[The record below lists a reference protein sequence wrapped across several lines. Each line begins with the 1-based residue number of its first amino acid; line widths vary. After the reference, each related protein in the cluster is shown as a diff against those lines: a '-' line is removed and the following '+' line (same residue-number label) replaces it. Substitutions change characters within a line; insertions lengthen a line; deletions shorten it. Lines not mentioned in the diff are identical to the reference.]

1 MSSVDKIAVVYARYS
16 SHGQTEQ
23 SIEGQIAA
31 AQKYAEQHGYTIIH
45 IYADRAMTGRNDD
58 REEFQRMLSDTATHQ
73 FGVILLWKIDRF
85 GRNRE
90 EIAFNRYRC
99 KKNGVRVERVAEDV
113 PDGPE
118 GVILDSVLE
127 GMAEY
132 YSLQLAQNVRRG
144 QRESAKKSQ
153 TVGGCKI
160 IGYNVNPDTKR
171 YEVDPKTAPFVTE
184 VFKRYANGETI
195 SEIVAW
201 LNAQGVRTT
210 RGGEFT
216 VNSLH
221 RLLKNEKYTGVYIF
235 HDIRNEGGMPALIDH
250 ATFDKVQEMLKV
262 NRRAPAR
269 VWSKTEYLLTDKLFC
284 GHCGAMMVGESGH
297 GRNGT
302 KHNYYTCWNRK
313 KKKSCDKK
321 PVRQDVIESLVL
333 RSIGKLLENP
343 ATLENIAD
351 QVWAAYERSD
361 TSGDTIKALDK
372 QIADVNKALSNVM
385 KAIEMGIINEMT
397 KTRMDELTD
406 QKQALSAARAEAG
419 LAGGFKLTR
428 DMILFF
434 LQEIAALD
442 MADRDSQKRLIKTF
456 VNAIYLYD
464 DHFDIAFNYTDNG
477 KVVVRMQEIN
487 DAACGEV
494 FGRCAQSPATYARNR
509 DFAFRIDRCRIHGLA
524 QVTEKVISFMLMAFR
539 YCIRKK
545 PPEVW
550 HVPGLRGLSLFIYF
564 SSSGTFSGTAAICAI
579 RSALAVPSFT
589 VRPMS
594 MASCSRSSVVISS
607 SWVASRWPTGEPS
620 AFLLTFTVNVSA
632 LFSTAFLPAASM
644 LISHSGT
651 GAPIW
656 AAFSAM
662 LPSSVKMYQH
672 STTGSTRVGI
682 VNVTP
687 GMLFTSTCSTVS
699 ATAATTTTTI
709 MPALCHTPS
718 LAVLLDQLPVAV
730 AAAVPLIQ
738 SAAMQAT
745 HTAHRTP
752 T

>member
-1 MSSVDKIAVVYARYS
+1 MSSVETTAVVYARYS

-58 REEFQRMLSDTATHQ
+58 REEFQKMLSDTATRQ

-216 VNSLH
+216 VNILH

-235 HDIRNEGGMPALIDH
+235 HDIRNEGGMPALIDR
-250 ATFDKVQEMLKV
+250 ATFDKAQEMLKV

-284 GHCGAMMVGESGH
+284 GHCGTMMVGESGH

-313 KKKSCDKK
+313 KKKTCDKK
-321 PVRQDVIESLVL
+321 PIRQVIEPLVL
-333 RSIGKLLENP
+333 RAIGKLLENP

-372 QIADVNKALSNVM
+372 QIADVDRALSNVM

-397 KTRMDELTD
+397 KARMDELTD

-434 LQEIAALD
+434 LQDMAALD
-442 MADRDSQKRLIKTF
+442 RSNRDSQKRLIKTF

-464 DHFDIAFNYTDNG
+464 DHFNIAFNYTDNG
-477 KVVVRMQEIN
+477 KMTVRMQEID
-487 DAACGEV
+487 DAASGDV
-494 FGRCAQSPATYARNR
+494 FGRCAQSPAIVQTSEPLITIVVSCSV
-509 DFAFRIDRCRIHGLA
+509 F
-524 QVTEKVISFMLMAFR
+524 V
-539 YCIRKK
+539 
-545 PPEVW
+545 
-550 HVPGLRGLSLFIYF
+550 
-564 SSSGTFSGTAAICAI
+564 
-579 RSALAVPSFT
+579 FT
-589 VRPMS
+589 V
-594 MASCSRSSVVISS
+594 
-607 SWVASRWPTGEPS
+607 
-620 AFLLTFTVNVSA
+620 
-632 LFSTAFLPAASM
+632 
-644 LISHSGT
+644 
-651 GAPIW
+651 
-656 AAFSAM
+656 
-662 LPSSVKMYQH
+662 KM
-672 STTGSTRVGI
+672 
-682 VNVTP
+682 P
-687 GMLFTSTCSTVS
+687 E
-699 ATAATTTTTI
+699 A
-709 MPALCHTPS
+709 
-718 LAVLLDQLPVAV
+718 
-730 AAAVPLIQ
+730 
-738 SAAMQAT
+738 
-745 HTAHRTP
+745 
-752 T
+752 

>member
-45 IYADRAMTGRNDD
+45 VYADRAMTGRNDD
-58 REEFQRMLSDTATHQ
+58 REQFQKMLSDTAMHQ

-144 QRESAKKSQ
+144 QRESAKKSMSI
-153 TVGGCKI
+153 GGNKML
-160 IGYNVNPDTKR
+160 GYIVNPETKR
-171 YEVDPKTAPFVTE
+171 YESDPKTASYVTE
-184 VFKRYANGETI
+184 IFKRYANGETI

-201 LNAQGVRTT
+201 LNAQGIRTT
-210 RGGEFT
+210 RGSEFT

-235 HDIRNEGGMPALIDH
+235 HDIRNEGGMPALTDR

-284 GHCGAMMVGESGH
+284 GHCGETMVGESGH
-297 GRNGT
+297 GRNGI
-302 KHNYYTCWNRK
+302 KHSYYTCLNRK

-321 PVRQDVIESLVL
+321 PVRQDVIEPLVL
-333 RSIGKLLENP
+333 KAIGKLLENP
-343 ATLENIAD
+343 ATLENITD

-372 QIADVNKALSNVM
+372 QIADVDRALSNVM

-397 KTRMDELTD
+397 KTRMDELTN
-406 QKQALSAARAEAG
+406 QKQALSTARAEAG
-419 LAGGFKLTR
+419 LTEGFKLTR

-434 LQEIAALD
+434 LQEISALD

-477 KVVVRMQEIN
+477 NAVVRMQEIN
-487 DAACGEV
+487 DAACGEA
-494 FGRCAQSPATYARNR
+494 FGRCAQSPTRQFVLEPNSLRKRVRVRFFIYRVPHTRQGRGKYAMNLKKVHHIAIIGSNYEQSRRFYVDLLGFSVIRENYRPER
-509 DFAFRIDRCRIHGLA
+509 DDYKIDLQLDGMELELFIIKNCPKRP
-524 QVTEKVISFMLMAFR
+524 S
-539 YCIRKK
+539 Y
-545 PPEVW
+545 PEAY
-550 HVPGLRGLSLFIYF
+550 GLRH
-564 SSSGTFSGTAAICAI
+564 
-579 RSALAVPSFT
+579 LAFAVDSVDDT
-589 VRPMS
+589 VRELNKKGILTEPIRVD
-594 MASCSRSSVVISS
+594 AY
-607 SWVASRWPTGEPS
+607 TGKKM
-620 AFLLTFTVNVSA
+620 TF
-632 LFSTAFLPAASM
+632 FSDPDNLP
-644 LISHSGT
+644 LEIHE
-651 GAPIW
+651 
-656 AAFSAM
+656 
-662 LPSSVKMYQH
+662 
-672 STTGSTRVGI
+672 
-682 VNVTP
+682 
-687 GMLFTSTCSTVS
+687 
-699 ATAATTTTTI
+699 
-709 MPALCHTPS
+709 
-718 LAVLLDQLPVAV
+718 
-730 AAAVPLIQ
+730 
-738 SAAMQAT
+738 
-745 HTAHRTP
+745 
-752 T
+752 

>member
-45 IYADRAMTGRNDD
+45 VYADRAMTGRNDD
-58 REEFQRMLSDTATHQ
+58 REQFQKMLSDTAMHQ

-144 QRESAKKSQ
+144 QRESAKKSMSI
-153 TVGGCKI
+153 GGNKML
-160 IGYNVNPDTKR
+160 GYIVNPETKR
-171 YEVDPKTAPFVTE
+171 YESDPKTASYVTE
-184 VFKRYANGETI
+184 IFKRYANGETI

-201 LNAQGVRTT
+201 LNAQGIRTT
-210 RGGEFT
+210 RGSEFT

-235 HDIRNEGGMPALIDH
+235 HDIRNEGGMPALTDR

-284 GHCGAMMVGESGH
+284 GHCGEMMVGESGH
-297 GRNGT
+297 GRNGI
-302 KHNYYTCWNRK
+302 KHSYYTCLNRK

-321 PVRQDVIESLVL
+321 PVRQDVIEPLVL
-333 RSIGKLLENP
+333 KSIGKLLENP

-442 MADRDSQKRLIKTF
+442 MADRDSQKQLIKTF

-477 KVVVRMQEIN
+477 NVVVRMQEIN
-487 DAACGEV
+487 DAVCGEV
-494 FGRCAQSPATYARNR
+494 FGRCAQSPTIVRASEPLITIVVGCSV
-509 DFAFRIDRCRIHGLA
+509 F
-524 QVTEKVISFMLMAFR
+524 V
-539 YCIRKK
+539 
-545 PPEVW
+545 
-550 HVPGLRGLSLFIYF
+550 
-564 SSSGTFSGTAAICAI
+564 
-579 RSALAVPSFT
+579 FT
-589 VRPMS
+589 VKIPE
-594 MASCSRSSVVISS
+594 A
-607 SWVASRWPTGEPS
+607 
-620 AFLLTFTVNVSA
+620 
-632 LFSTAFLPAASM
+632 
-644 LISHSGT
+644 
-651 GAPIW
+651 
-656 AAFSAM
+656 
-662 LPSSVKMYQH
+662 
-672 STTGSTRVGI
+672 
-682 VNVTP
+682 
-687 GMLFTSTCSTVS
+687 
-699 ATAATTTTTI
+699 
-709 MPALCHTPS
+709 
-718 LAVLLDQLPVAV
+718 
-730 AAAVPLIQ
+730 
-738 SAAMQAT
+738 
-745 HTAHRTP
+745 
-752 T
+752 

>member
-1 MSSVDKIAVVYARYS
+1 MSSVETTAVVYARYS

-58 REEFQRMLSDTATHQ
+58 REEFQKMLSDTATRQ

-235 HDIRNEGGMPALIDH
+235 HDIRNEGGMPALIDR
-250 ATFDKVQEMLKV
+250 ATFDKAQEMLKV

-284 GHCGAMMVGESGH
+284 GHCGTMMVGESGH

-313 KKKSCDKK
+313 KKKTCDKK
-321 PVRQDVIESLVL
+321 PIRQDVIEPLVL
-333 RSIGKLLENP
+333 SAIGKLLENP

-372 QIADVNKALSNVM
+372 QIADVDRALSNVM

-397 KTRMDELTD
+397 KARMDELTD

-434 LQEIAALD
+434 LQDMAALD
-442 MADRDSQKRLIKTF
+442 RSNRDCQKRLIKTF

-464 DHFDIAFNYTDNG
+464 DHFDIAFNYTSNG
-477 KVVVRMQEIN
+477 KMVVKMQEIN
-487 DAACGEV
+487 DTTSGEV
-494 FGRCAQSPATYARNR
+494 FGRCAQSPAK
-509 DFAFRIDRCRIHGLA
+509 DRQCKADGLFVFIYRKISGKQVGQTANTVLPVLCMCCVLLMGLPAGSVCFHIKIRLQMPWPSCAMLGLA
-524 QVTEKVISFMLMAFR
+524 TTVGANMFARQLNETASFPGWLFTQKVRAHIMRPQRVEKTSAKQTPPDA
-539 YCIRKK
+539 RK
-545 PPEVW
+545 V
-550 HVPGLRGLSLFIYF
+550 
-564 SSSGTFSGTAAICAI
+564 
-579 RSALAVPSFT
+579 ALAPEAKGGKHTFFDIQRTIT
-589 VRPMS
+589 VLPLYIALMR
-594 MASCSRSSVVISS
+594 
-607 SWVASRWPTGEPS
+607 
-620 AFLLTFTVNVSA
+620 FLIKLNSIIC
-632 LFSTAFLPAASM
+632 L
-644 LISHSGT
+644 
-651 GAPIW
+651 
-656 AAFSAM
+656 
-662 LPSSVKMYQH
+662 MY
-672 STTGSTRVGI
+672 
-682 VNVTP
+682 P
-687 GMLFTSTCSTVS
+687 
-699 ATAATTTTTI
+699 
-709 MPALCHTPS
+709 MPATML
-718 LAVLLDQLPVAV
+718 
-730 AAAVPLIQ
+730 
-738 SAAMQAT
+738 
-745 HTAHRTP
+745 
-752 T
+752 

>member
-1 MSSVDKIAVVYARYS
+1 MSSVDKIAVIYARYS

-58 REEFQRMLSDTATHQ
+58 REQFQKMLSDTAMHQ

-144 QRESAKKSQ
+144 QRESAKKSMSI
-153 TVGGCKI
+153 GGNKML
-160 IGYNVNPDTKR
+160 GYVVNPETKR
-171 YEVDPKTAPFVTE
+171 YESDPKTASYVTE
-184 VFKRYANGETI
+184 IFKRYANGETI

-201 LNAQGVRTT
+201 LNAQGIRTT
-210 RGGEFT
+210 RGSEFT

-235 HDIRNEGGMPALIDH
+235 HDIRNEGGMPALTDR

-262 NRRAPAR
+262 NRRAPVR

-284 GHCGAMMVGESGH
+284 GHCGAIMVGESGH

-302 KHNYYTCWNRK
+302 KHSYYTCLNRK

-321 PVRQDVIESLVL
+321 PVRQDVIEPLVL
-333 RSIGKLLENP
+333 RAIGKLLENP

-372 QIADVNKALSNVM
+372 QIADVDRALSNVM

-397 KTRMDELTD
+397 KTRMDELTN
-406 QKQALSAARAEAG
+406 QKQALSQSRAEAG
-419 LAGGFKLTR
+419 LTGGFKLTR

-434 LQEIAALD
+434 LQEMAALD

-487 DAACGEV
+487 DAASGEV
-494 FGRCAQSPATYARNR
+494 FGCCAQSPTIVRASEPLITIVVSCSV
-509 DFAFRIDRCRIHGLA
+509 F
-524 QVTEKVISFMLMAFR
+524 V
-539 YCIRKK
+539 
-545 PPEVW
+545 
-550 HVPGLRGLSLFIYF
+550 
-564 SSSGTFSGTAAICAI
+564 
-579 RSALAVPSFT
+579 FT
-589 VRPMS
+589 V
-594 MASCSRSSVVISS
+594 
-607 SWVASRWPTGEPS
+607 
-620 AFLLTFTVNVSA
+620 
-632 LFSTAFLPAASM
+632 
-644 LISHSGT
+644 
-651 GAPIW
+651 
-656 AAFSAM
+656 
-662 LPSSVKMYQH
+662 KM
-672 STTGSTRVGI
+672 
-682 VNVTP
+682 P
-687 GMLFTSTCSTVS
+687 E
-699 ATAATTTTTI
+699 A
-709 MPALCHTPS
+709 
-718 LAVLLDQLPVAV
+718 
-730 AAAVPLIQ
+730 
-738 SAAMQAT
+738 
-745 HTAHRTP
+745 
-752 T
+752 

>member
-160 IGYNVNPDTKR
+160 IGYNVNSDTKR

-235 HDIRNEGGMPALIDH
+235 HDIRNEGGMPALIDR
-250 ATFDKVQEMLKV
+250 ATFDKAQEMLKV

-284 GHCGAMMVGESGH
+284 GHCGTMMVGESGH

-313 KKKSCDKK
+313 KKKTCDKK
-321 PVRQDVIESLVL
+321 PIRQDVIEPLVL
-333 RSIGKLLENP
+333 RAIGKLLENP

-372 QIADVNKALSNVM
+372 QIADVDRALSNVM

-397 KTRMDELTD
+397 KARMDELTD
-406 QKQALSAARAEAG
+406 QKQALSTARAEAG
-419 LAGGFKLTR
+419 LAEGFKLTR

-434 LQEIAALD
+434 LQEISALD

-477 KVVVRMQEIN
+477 NVVVRMREIN
-487 DAACGEV
+487 DAARGEM
-494 FGRCAQSPATYARNR
+494 FGRCAQCPTRQFVLEPNSLRKRVRVRFFICRVPHTRQGRGKYAMNLKKVHHIAIIGSNYEQSRHFYVDLLGFSVIRENYRPER
-509 DFAFRIDRCRIHGLA
+509 DDYKIDLQLDGMELELFIIKNCPKRP
-524 QVTEKVISFMLMAFR
+524 S
-539 YCIRKK
+539 Y
-545 PPEVW
+545 PEAY
-550 HVPGLRGLSLFIYF
+550 GLRH
-564 SSSGTFSGTAAICAI
+564 
-579 RSALAVPSFT
+579 LAFAVDSVDDT
-589 VRPMS
+589 VRELNKKGILTEPIRVD
-594 MASCSRSSVVISS
+594 AY
-607 SWVASRWPTGEPS
+607 TGKKM
-620 AFLLTFTVNVSA
+620 TF
-632 LFSTAFLPAASM
+632 FSDPDNLP
-644 LISHSGT
+644 LEIHE
-651 GAPIW
+651 
-656 AAFSAM
+656 
-662 LPSSVKMYQH
+662 
-672 STTGSTRVGI
+672 
-682 VNVTP
+682 
-687 GMLFTSTCSTVS
+687 
-699 ATAATTTTTI
+699 
-709 MPALCHTPS
+709 
-718 LAVLLDQLPVAV
+718 
-730 AAAVPLIQ
+730 
-738 SAAMQAT
+738 
-745 HTAHRTP
+745 
-752 T
+752 

>member
-45 IYADRAMTGRNDD
+45 VYADRAMTGRNDD
-58 REEFQRMLSDTATHQ
+58 REQFQKMLSDTAMHQ

-144 QRESAKKSQ
+144 QRESAKKSMSI
-153 TVGGCKI
+153 GGNKML
-160 IGYNVNPDTKR
+160 GYIVNPETKR
-171 YEVDPKTAPFVTE
+171 YESDPKTASYVTE
-184 VFKRYANGETI
+184 IFKRYANGETI

-201 LNAQGVRTT
+201 LNAQGIRTT
-210 RGGEFT
+210 RGSEFT

-235 HDIRNEGGMPALIDH
+235 HDIRNEGGMPALTDR

-284 GHCGAMMVGESGH
+284 GHCGEMMVGESGH
-297 GRNGT
+297 GRNGI
-302 KHNYYTCWNRK
+302 KHSYYTCLNRK

-321 PVRQDVIESLVL
+321 PVRQDVIEPLVL
-333 RSIGKLLENP
+333 RAIGKLLENP
-343 ATLENIAD
+343 ATLENITD

-372 QIADVNKALSNVM
+372 QIADVDRALSNVM
-385 KAIEMGIINEMT
+385 KAIELGIINEMT
-397 KTRMDELTD
+397 KTRMDELTN
-406 QKQALSAARAEAG
+406 QKQALSTARAEAG
-419 LAGGFKLTR
+419 LAEGFKLTR
-428 DMILFF
+428 DMILLF
-434 LQEIAALD
+434 LQELSALD
-442 MADRDSQKRLIKTF
+442 KADRDGQKRLIKTF

-477 KVVVRMQEIN
+477 NVVVRIQEIN
-487 DAACGEV
+487 DAARGEV
-494 FGRCAQSPATYARNR
+494 FGHCAQSPTKKKIAAMPFCTKWHSCDSLFFVQFTAQLIAYRLP
-509 DFAFRIDRCRIHGLA
+509 AFFVLLHKCHVLRGYINITVVAFFCGCVLIAEVPKNQKALVDMNGILPSALVHRPP
-524 QVTEKVISFMLMAFR
+524 KVITPTSRHAPRARLR
-539 YCIRKK
+539 QDK
-545 PPEVW
+545 PPRAHIE
-550 HVPGLRGLSLFIYF
+550 
-564 SSSGTFSGTAAICAI
+564 CA
-579 RSALAVPSFT
+579 PT
-589 VRPMS
+589 D
-594 MASCSRSSVVISS
+594 SVFDQQEH
-607 SWVASRWPTGEPS
+607 PQK
-620 AFLLTFTVNVSA
+620 N
-632 LFSTAFLPAASM
+632 
-644 LISHSGT
+644 
-651 GAPIW
+651 
-656 AAFSAM
+656 
-662 LPSSVKMYQH
+662 
-672 STTGSTRVGI
+672 
-682 VNVTP
+682 
-687 GMLFTSTCSTVS
+687 
-699 ATAATTTTTI
+699 AATLFCGKI
-709 MPALCHTPS
+709 AWLRFLFWLC
-718 LAVLLDQLPVAV
+718 V
-730 AAAVPLIQ
+730 
-738 SAAMQAT
+738 
-745 HTAHRTP
+745 
-752 T
+752 

>member
-284 GHCGAMMVGESGH
+284 GHCGAMMVGESGY

-372 QIADVNKALSNVM
+372 QIADVDRALSNVM

-397 KTRMDELTD
+397 KARMDELTD

-494 FGRCAQSPATYARNR
+494 FGRCAQSPAYPCQKPLIS
-509 DFAFRIDRCRIHGLA
+509 FEVSGFLFLLRCRDRIYAARGLA
-524 QVTEKVISFMLMAFR
+524 GETRPRLASGMLNRRLLTMR
-539 YCIRKK
+539 RKK
-545 PPEVW
+545 RMWTDPHPLKQKQIRNNASQRRLSSDLHNMVELTGVEP
-550 HVPGLRGLSLFIYF
+550 VSEKKSVRVSPG
-564 SSSGTFSGTAAICAI
+564 
-579 RSALAVPSFT
+579 AVCLLKFPWCGRAHT
-589 VRPMS
+589 HYTL
-594 MASCSRSSVVISS
+594 
-607 SWVASRWPTGEPS
+607 VAS
-620 AFLLTFTVNVSA
+620 
-632 LFSTAFLPAASM
+632 
-644 LISHSGT
+644 
-651 GAPIW
+651 
-656 AAFSAM
+656 
-662 LPSSVKMYQH
+662 
-672 STTGSTRVGI
+672 
-682 VNVTP
+682 
-687 GMLFTSTCSTVS
+687 
-699 ATAATTTTTI
+699 
-709 MPALCHTPS
+709 
-718 LAVLLDQLPVAV
+718 
-730 AAAVPLIQ
+730 
-738 SAAMQAT
+738 
-745 HTAHRTP
+745 
-752 T
+752 

>member
-45 IYADRAMTGRNDD
+45 VYADRAMTGRNDD
-58 REEFQRMLSDTATHQ
+58 REQFQKMLSDTAMHQ

-144 QRESAKKSQ
+144 QRESAKKSMSI
-153 TVGGCKI
+153 GGNKML
-160 IGYNVNPDTKR
+160 GYIVNPETKR
-171 YEVDPKTAPFVTE
+171 YESDPKTASYVTE
-184 VFKRYANGETI
+184 IFKRYANGETI

-201 LNAQGVRTT
+201 LNAQGIRTT
-210 RGGEFT
+210 RGSEFT

-235 HDIRNEGGMPALIDH
+235 HDIRNEGGMPALTDR

-284 GHCGAMMVGESGH
+284 GHCGEMMVGESGH
-297 GRNGT
+297 GRNGI
-302 KHNYYTCWNRK
+302 KHSYYTCLNRK

-321 PVRQDVIESLVL
+321 PVRQDVIEPLVL
-333 RSIGKLLENP
+333 RAIGKLLENP
-343 ATLENIAD
+343 ATLENITD

-372 QIADVNKALSNVM
+372 QIADVDRALSNVM
-385 KAIEMGIINEMT
+385 KAIELGIINEMT
-397 KTRMDELTD
+397 KTRMDELTN
-406 QKQALSAARAEAG
+406 QKQALSTARAEAG
-419 LAGGFKLTR
+419 LAEGFKLTR

-434 LQEIAALD
+434 LQELSALD
-442 MADRDSQKRLIKTF
+442 MADRDGQKRLIKTF

-477 KVVVRMQEIN
+477 NVVVRIQEIN
-487 DAACGEV
+487 DAARGEV
-494 FGRCAQSPATYARNR
+494 FGHCAQSPTKKKIAAMPFCTKWHSCDSLFFVQFTAQLIAYRLP
-509 DFAFRIDRCRIHGLA
+509 AFFVLLHKCHVLRGYINITVVAFFCGCVLIAEVPKNQKALVDMNGILPSALVHRPP
-524 QVTEKVISFMLMAFR
+524 KVITPTSRHAPRARLR
-539 YCIRKK
+539 QDK
-545 PPEVW
+545 PPRAHIE
-550 HVPGLRGLSLFIYF
+550 
-564 SSSGTFSGTAAICAI
+564 CA
-579 RSALAVPSFT
+579 PT
-589 VRPMS
+589 D
-594 MASCSRSSVVISS
+594 SVFDQQEH
-607 SWVASRWPTGEPS
+607 PQK
-620 AFLLTFTVNVSA
+620 N
-632 LFSTAFLPAASM
+632 
-644 LISHSGT
+644 
-651 GAPIW
+651 
-656 AAFSAM
+656 
-662 LPSSVKMYQH
+662 
-672 STTGSTRVGI
+672 
-682 VNVTP
+682 
-687 GMLFTSTCSTVS
+687 
-699 ATAATTTTTI
+699 AATLFCGKI
-709 MPALCHTPS
+709 AWLRFLFWLC
-718 LAVLLDQLPVAV
+718 V
-730 AAAVPLIQ
+730 
-738 SAAMQAT
+738 
-745 HTAHRTP
+745 
-752 T
+752 

>member
-1 MSSVDKIAVVYARYS
+1 MNPVDKIAVVYARYS

-31 AQKYAEQHGYTIIH
+31 AQKYAGQHGYTIIH
-45 IYADRAMTGRNDD
+45 VYADRAMTGRNDD
-58 REEFQRMLSDTATHQ
+58 REQFQKMLSDTAMHQ

-144 QRESAKKSQ
+144 QRESAKKSMSI
-153 TVGGCKI
+153 GGNKML
-160 IGYNVNPDTKR
+160 GYIVNPETKR
-171 YEVDPKTAPFVTE
+171 YESDPKTASYVTE
-184 VFKRYANGETI
+184 IFKRYANGETI

-201 LNAQGVRTT
+201 LNAQGIRTT
-210 RGGEFT
+210 RGNEFT

-235 HDIRNEGGMPALIDH
+235 HDIRNEGGMPALTDR

-284 GHCGAMMVGESGH
+284 GHCGEMMVGESGH
-297 GRNGT
+297 GRNGI
-302 KHNYYTCWNRK
+302 KHSYYTCLNRK

-321 PVRQDVIESLVL
+321 PVRQDVIEPLVL
-333 RSIGKLLENP
+333 RAIGKLLENP

-372 QIADVNKALSNVM
+372 QIADVDRALSNVM

-397 KTRMDELTD
+397 KTRMDELTN
-406 QKQALSAARAEAG
+406 QKQALSTARAEAG
-419 LAGGFKLTR
+419 LAEGFKLTR

-434 LQEIAALD
+434 LQEISALD

-477 KVVVRMQEIN
+477 NVVVRMQEIN
-487 DAACGEV
+487 DAACGEA
-494 FGRCAQSPATYARNR
+494 FGRCAQSPTKKDPQLRLRVLFCAGAGRIRTGRPSA
-509 DFAFRIDRCRIHGLA
+509 DSKKQSCGLFFRPRLA
-524 QVTEKVISFMLMAFR
+524 NPPAPTKKLRQR
-539 YCIRKK
+539 YCRSFFSLLYRTKQAK
-545 PPEVW
+545 AVSDFQSAFYRD
-550 HVPGLRGLSLFIYF
+550 VQLLPGGWI
-564 SSSGTFSGTAAICAI
+564 FSGCRKTLVGASIA
-579 RSALAVPSFT
+579 RLRPFALQETIPENA
-589 VRPMS
+589 
-594 MASCSRSSVVISS
+594 
-607 SWVASRWPTGEPS
+607 
-620 AFLLTFTVNVSA
+620 LL
-632 LFSTAFLPAASM
+632 
-644 LISHSGT
+644 
-651 GAPIW
+651 
-656 AAFSAM
+656 
-662 LPSSVKMYQH
+662 
-672 STTGSTRVGI
+672 R
-682 VNVTP
+682 
-687 GMLFTSTCSTVS
+687 
-699 ATAATTTTTI
+699 
-709 MPALCHTPS
+709 
-718 LAVLLDQLPVAV
+718 
-730 AAAVPLIQ
+730 
-738 SAAMQAT
+738 
-745 HTAHRTP
+745 
-752 T
+752 

>member
-1 MSSVDKIAVVYARYS
+1 MSSVDKTAVIYARYS

-31 AQKYAEQHGYTIIH
+31 AQKYAEGKGYTIIH

-58 REEFQRMLSDTATHQ
+58 REQFQKMLSDTATHQ

-153 TVGGCKI
+153 TVGGCNI
-160 IGYNVNPDTKR
+160 IGYKVNPDTKR

-201 LNAQGVRTT
+201 LNVQGVRAT

-235 HDIRNEGGMPALIDH
+235 HDIRNEGGMPALTDR

-302 KHNYYTCWNRK
+302 KHSYYTCWNRK
-313 KKKSCDKK
+313 KKKSCSKK
-321 PVRQDVIESLVL
+321 PVRQDVIEPMVL
-333 RSIGKLLENP
+333 RVISKMLSDE
-343 ATLENIAD
+343 ATLEYIAD
-351 QVWAAYERSD
+351 QVWAVYERSD

-372 QIADVNKALSNVM
+372 QIADVDRALSNVM

-397 KTRMDELTD
+397 KARMDELTD
-406 QKQALSAARAEAG
+406 QKQALSVARAEAG

-434 LQEIAALD
+434 LHD
-442 MADRDSQKRLIKTF
+442 MAATNMTDRDCQKRLIKTF

-464 DHFDIAFNYTDNG
+464 DHFDIAFNYTSNG
-477 KVVVRMQEIN
+477 KMVVKMQEIN
-487 DAACGEV
+487 DTTSGEV
-494 FGRCAQSPATYARNR
+494 FGRCAQSPAKVSRTPSGVRLFLLAVRR
-509 DFAFRIDRCRIHGLA
+509 ELQWRCKSIQFSRCFG
-524 QVTEKVISFMLMAFR
+524 R
-539 YCIRKK
+539 
-545 PPEVW
+545 
-550 HVPGLRGLSLFIYF
+550 IYF
-564 SSSGTFSGTAAICAI
+564 S
-579 RSALAVPSFT
+579 LQ
-589 VRPMS
+589 
-594 MASCSRSSVVISS
+594 
-607 SWVASRWPTGEPS
+607 PT
-620 AFLLTFTVNVSA
+620 
-632 LFSTAFLPAASM
+632 
-644 LISHSGT
+644 
-651 GAPIW
+651 
-656 AAFSAM
+656 
-662 LPSSVKMYQH
+662 
-672 STTGSTRVGI
+672 
-682 VNVTP
+682 
-687 GMLFTSTCSTVS
+687 
-699 ATAATTTTTI
+699 
-709 MPALCHTPS
+709 
-718 LAVLLDQLPVAV
+718 
-730 AAAVPLIQ
+730 
-738 SAAMQAT
+738 
-745 HTAHRTP
+745 
-752 T
+752 

>member
-45 IYADRAMTGRNDD
+45 VYADRAMTGRNDD
-58 REEFQRMLSDTATHQ
+58 REQFQKMLSDTAMHQ

-144 QRESAKKSQ
+144 QRESAKKSMSI
-153 TVGGCKI
+153 GGNKML
-160 IGYNVNPDTKR
+160 GYIVNPETKR
-171 YEVDPKTAPFVTE
+171 YESDPKTASYVTE
-184 VFKRYANGETI
+184 IFKRYANGETI

-201 LNAQGVRTT
+201 LNAQGIRTT
-210 RGGEFT
+210 RGSEFT

-235 HDIRNEGGMPALIDH
+235 HDIRNEGGMPALTDRT
-250 ATFDKVQEMLKV
+250 TFDKVQEMLKV

-297 GRNGT
+297 GRNGI
-302 KHNYYTCWNRK
+302 KHSYYTCLNRK

-333 RSIGKLLENP
+333 RAIGKLLENP

-361 TSGDTIKALDK
+361 TSGDAIKALDK
-372 QIADVNKALSNVM
+372 QIADVDRALSNVM

-397 KTRMDELTD
+397 KTRMDELTN
-406 QKQALSAARAEAG
+406 QKQALSTARAEAG
-419 LAGGFKLTR
+419 LAEGFKLTR

-434 LQEIAALD
+434 LQEISALD

-477 KVVVRMQEIN
+477 NVVVRMREIN
-487 DAACGEV
+487 DAARGEM
-494 FGRCAQSPATYARNR
+494 FGRCAQCPTRQFVLEPNSLRKRVRVRFFIYRVPHTRQGRGKYAMNLKKVHHIAIIGSNYEKSRRFYVDLLGFSVIRENYRPER
-509 DFAFRIDRCRIHGLA
+509 DDYKIDLQLDGMELELFIIKNCPKRP
-524 QVTEKVISFMLMAFR
+524 S
-539 YCIRKK
+539 Y
-545 PPEVW
+545 PEAY
-550 HVPGLRGLSLFIYF
+550 GLRH
-564 SSSGTFSGTAAICAI
+564 
-579 RSALAVPSFT
+579 LAFAVDSVDDT
-589 VRPMS
+589 VRELNKKGILTEPIRVD
-594 MASCSRSSVVISS
+594 AY
-607 SWVASRWPTGEPS
+607 TGKKM
-620 AFLLTFTVNVSA
+620 TF
-632 LFSTAFLPAASM
+632 FSDPDNLP
-644 LISHSGT
+644 LEIHE
-651 GAPIW
+651 
-656 AAFSAM
+656 
-662 LPSSVKMYQH
+662 
-672 STTGSTRVGI
+672 
-682 VNVTP
+682 
-687 GMLFTSTCSTVS
+687 
-699 ATAATTTTTI
+699 
-709 MPALCHTPS
+709 
-718 LAVLLDQLPVAV
+718 
-730 AAAVPLIQ
+730 
-738 SAAMQAT
+738 
-745 HTAHRTP
+745 
-752 T
+752 

>member
-45 IYADRAMTGRNDD
+45 VYADRAMTGRNDD
-58 REEFQRMLSDTATHQ
+58 REQFQKMLSDTATHQ

-235 HDIRNEGGMPALIDH
+235 HDIRNEGGMPALIDR
-250 ATFDKVQEMLKV
+250 ATFDKAQEMLKV

-284 GHCGAMMVGESGH
+284 GHCGTMMVGESGH

-313 KKKSCDKK
+313 KKKTCDKK
-321 PVRQDVIESLVL
+321 PIRQDVIEPLVL
-333 RSIGKLLENP
+333 SAIGKLLENP

-372 QIADVNKALSNVM
+372 QIADVDRALSNVM

-397 KTRMDELTD
+397 KARMDELTD

-434 LQEIAALD
+434 LQDMAALD
-442 MADRDSQKRLIKTF
+442 RSNRDCQKRLIKTF

-464 DHFDIAFNYTDNG
+464 DHFDIAFNYTSNG
-477 KVVVRMQEIN
+477 KMVVKMQEIN
-487 DAACGEV
+487 DTTSGEV
-494 FGRCAQSPATYARNR
+494 FGRCAQSPAIVQTSEPL
-509 DFAFRIDRCRIHGLA
+509 I
-524 QVTEKVISFMLMAFR
+524 
-539 YCIRKK
+539 
-545 PPEVW
+545 
-550 HVPGLRGLSLFIYF
+550 
-564 SSSGTFSGTAAICAI
+564 
-579 RSALAVPSFT
+579 T
-589 VRPMS
+589 VVV
-594 MASCSRSSVVISS
+594 SCSVFV
-607 SWVASRWPTGEPS
+607 
-620 AFLLTFTVNVSA
+620 F
-632 LFSTAFLPAASM
+632 
-644 LISHSGT
+644 
-651 GAPIW
+651 
-656 AAFSAM
+656 
-662 LPSSVKMYQH
+662 SVKM
-672 STTGSTRVGI
+672 
-682 VNVTP
+682 P
-687 GMLFTSTCSTVS
+687 E
-699 ATAATTTTTI
+699 A
-709 MPALCHTPS
+709 
-718 LAVLLDQLPVAV
+718 
-730 AAAVPLIQ
+730 
-738 SAAMQAT
+738 
-745 HTAHRTP
+745 
-752 T
+752 